1 MRLRLPQILL
11 IFLTTT
17 LPGFAFCQQIDSMM
31 TTYADSLPVERIHV
45 HFDKSAYN
53 KEETIWY
60 KIYILDSEGLTT
72 LSKNVYVEWFDQ
84 AGKMIKRTTS
94 PLFSST
100 ARGSFELP
108 ADYTGNFIRAR
119 VYTRW
124 SLNEE
129 PDSYYVRD
137 LLINNDISLTGPQ
150 TASRKTVLTV
160 FPEGGDLVTGL
171 RSRVAFKAT
180 DARGMPVAIKGLLM
194 NGARTPLDTLRV
206 KHDGMGS
213 FSLQPVAGERYMIKW
228 SDPSGDTG
236 TLILPEA
243 RKESVTLFVSTNN
256 DFATLKIERTDAL
269 REDLRKLIL
278 LVHMDRQL
286 LFKADID
293 LSTRKILRANI
304 PIAELNTGVMQ
315 CTIFSADWIPI
326 AERIVFVNNRNHEFG
341 AKLIPQLVTLTKR
354 GKNVFDV
361 YVTDTSLTNMS
372 ISVTDA
378 SIASSSTAHTIYSD
392 LLLSHEIKGRIHN
405 PGYYLSSDSDEVTAN
420 LDLVM
425 LTHGWRRFNWE
436 KLRSGVLPTV
446 RYQPETDYMKV
457 AGKAYGLKYLSTN
470 ALMLNLIIQQKD
482 SSKNFSFEPLSKEGM
497 FENKSLYF
505 YDTARIYYSF
515 SNNARLNGQIQMQF
529 DNGLLSTTT
538 KEVQY
543 TEQEKAILWS
553 DTLSRARMAKF
564 LKLQEDWKKRSA
576 YKTLQEVIIKSTA
589 KPKEEVLDQKYSSG
603 MFAGGDAYVFDLV
616 NDPFANSGFDIFTY
630 LQGRVPGL
638 QVNRNGGN
646 ITLSWRGSQTDLF
659 LDQIR
664 SDAGMLQNMNVN
676 DIAMVKVF
684 RPPFFGSMG
693 GGSGGA
699 VAIYTKKGGD
709 QKTTGTSS
717 KGMYSTLLAGYSSFK
732 EFYHPQYETPADGPD
747 TDIRTTLY
755 WNPYVITSK
764 TSPRFR
770 VQFYN
775 NDVSNKLHIV
785 LEGVNTQGKMTRT
798 EMTLDSAL
806 K

>member
-1 MRLRLPQILL
+1 MRLRIHTILL
-11 IFLTTT
+11 ICFSTT
-17 LPGFAFCQQIDSMM
+17 LPLFALCQQIDSMM
-31 TTYADSLPVERIHV
+31 TVYADSLPVEKIHV

-60 KIYILDSEGLTT
+60 KIYILDSEGLTS

-84 AGKMIKRTTS
+84 AGKMIRRTAS
-94 PLFSST
+94 PLFAST
-100 ARGSFELP
+100 SKGSFELP
-108 ADYTGNFIRAR
+108 ADYTGNFIRVR

-137 LLINNDISLTGPQ
+137 LLINNDISPTRPE
-150 TASRKTVLTV
+150 TSSRKTIVTV

-194 NGARTPLDTLRV
+194 NYTRTTLDTIKVR
-206 KHDGMGS
+206 HDGMGT
-213 FSLQPVAGERYMIKW
+213 FSLQPMAGERYMIKW
-228 SDPSGDTG
+228 SAPSGDTG
-236 TLILPEA
+236 TLTLPEA
-243 RKESVTLFVSTNN
+243 RKESITLFVSTNN
-256 DFATLKIERTDAL
+256 DFATLKIERT
-269 REDLRKLIL
+269 ETIPENLRKLTM
-278 LVHMDRQL
+278 LVHMDKEL

-293 LSTRKILRANI
+293 LTTRKILRANI
-304 PIAELNTGVMQ
+304 PIAELKTGVLQ
-315 CTIFSADWIPI
+315 CTIFGTDWIPV
-326 AERIVFVNNRNHEFG
+326 AERIVFVNNRKHEFG

-372 ISVTDA
+372 VSVTDA
-378 SIASSSTAHTIYSD
+378 SVASSPSGHTIYSD

-457 AGKAYGLKYLSTN
+457 GGKAYGLKYVSTN
-470 ALMLNLIIQQKD
+470 PLTLNLIIQQKD

-515 SNNARLNGQIQMQF
+515 SNNARLSGQVQMQF

-543 TEQEKAILWS
+543 TEEEKAILWNDS
-553 DTLSRARMAKF
+553 LSRARMVKF
-564 LKLQEDWKKRSA
+564 LQLQEDWKKRTA

-603 MFAGGDAYVFDLV
+603 MFAGGDAYLFDLV

-646 ITLSWRGSQTDLF
+646 ISLTWRGSQTDLF

-664 SDAGMLQNMNVN
+664 SDASMIQNMNIN

-709 QKTTGTSS
+709 QKSTGTSS
-717 KGMYSTLLAGYSSFK
+717 KGMYSTLLAGYTSFK
-732 EFYHPQYETPADGPD
+732 EFYNPQYETPGDGPE

-764 TSPRFR
+764 SSPRFR

-775 NDVSNKLHIV
+775 NDVSNKLKIV
-785 LEGVNTQGKMTRT
+785 LEGVNIEGKMTRT
-798 EMTLDSAL
+798 EMTLDNTI